1 MTSRFSRPTLM
12 ALAVSFSTVTAGL
25 ANAAEPMDHS
35 VHSSSPAPAAVEVKP
50 ASKAESTPPKQT
62 DSNSAQM
69 DHSAMGHGSME
80 SMDHSKMGSMDHSAM
95 DHSKMNHEQMGQ
107 GQSDAMDHGSM
118 DHSQMNH
125 GSADEGPRTTSRTP
139 IPVLTD
145 ADREAAFP
153 PLPGHAVHDKQLN
166 SFFLLDQLEYQDADE
181 GSTLN
186 WDAIGWIGGDVDRL
200 WLRSEGERTNGVTE
214 EAEIQA
220 LWGHSIGP
228 WWDVV
233 TGVRQDFKPG
243 SAQTWGAF
251 GIQGMALYAFEA
263 EATAFIGENGQT
275 AARLEGDYDIL
286 LTNRL
291 ILQPTAE
298 VNFYGKNDPER
309 GIGSGLANTEVG
321 LRLRYEIRREFAP
334 YIGVTWNR
342 SYGNT
347 ADLASDEGEDDNEA
361 RFVAGIRMWF

>member
-1 MTSRFSRPTLM
+1 MTSKLLRPTLM
-12 ALAVSFSTVTAGL
+12 AMTVSVSAAFVGL
-25 ANAAEPMDHS
+25 ASAAEEMDPS
-35 VHSSSPAPAAVEVKP
+35 MTMSSGTESKPAAPQKP
-50 ASKAESTPPKQT
+50 IPAK
-62 DSNSAQM
+62 NGQM
-69 DHSAMGHGSME
+69 DHSKMDHGSMGT
-80 SMDHSKMGSMDHSAM
+80 MDHSKMGAM
-95 DHSKMNHEQMGQ
+95 DHSKMNMDQ
-107 GQSDAMDHGSM
+107 GQMDGMESM
-118 DHSQMNH
+118 N
-125 GSADEGPRTTSRTP
+125 GGATTTSRTP

-145 ADREAAFP
+145 ADRKAAFP
-153 PLPGHAVHDKQLN
+153 PVAGHGVHDKKLN
-166 SFFLLDQLEYQDADE
+166 SFILLDKFEYQDADN
-181 GSTLN
+181 GSALS
-186 WDAIGWIGGDVDRL
+186 WDAKGWIGGDVDRL

-214 EAEIQA
+214 DAELQA

-243 SAQTWGAF
+243 SPQTWGAF
-251 GIQGMALYAFEA
+251 GIQGMALYNFEA

-298 VNFYGKNDPER
+298 MNFYGKNDPQR

-321 LRLRYEIRREFAP
+321 LQLRYEIVREFAP
-334 YIGVTWNR
+334 YIGVTWSR
-342 SYGNT
+342 SYGKT
-347 ADLASDEGEDDNEA
+347 ADLASDEGEDTNEA

>member
-1 MTSRFSRPTLM
+1 
-12 ALAVSFSTVTAGL
+12 
-25 ANAAEPMDHS
+25 
-35 VHSSSPAPAAVEVKP
+35 
-50 ASKAESTPPKQT
+50 
-62 DSNSAQM
+62 
-69 DHSAMGHGSME
+69 ME
-80 SMDHSKMGSMDHSAM
+80 SMDHSNMSMDSGA
-95 DHSKMNHEQMGQ
+95 
-107 GQSDAMDHGSM
+107 A
-118 DHSQMNH
+118 
-125 GSADEGPRTTSRTP
+125 TTSRTP

-153 PLPGHAVHDKQLN
+153 PVAGHGVHDKNLN
-166 SFFLLDQLEYQDADE
+166 SLILLDKFEYQDADN
-181 GSTLN
+181 GSALS
-186 WDAIGWIGGDVDRL
+186 WDAKGWIGGDVDRL
-200 WLRSEGERTNGVTE
+200 WLRSEGERSNGVTE
-214 EAEIQA
+214 SAELQA
-220 LWGHSIGP
+220 LWGHAIGP

-243 SAQTWGAF
+243 SAQTWGAL
-251 GIQGMALYAFEA
+251 GIQGMALYNFET

-298 VNFYGKNDPER
+298 VNFYGKNDPQR

-321 LRLRYEIRREFAP
+321 LRLRYEIVREFAP

-342 SYGNT
+342 SYGKT
-347 ADLASDEGEDDNEA
+347 ANLASDEGEDTNEA